1 MEKGLFLIK
10 CKFTAENVIL
20 TQPQLRL
27 GGFQTFLTVAYWNH
41 ATLNKSE
48 RIITVYVI
56 KLKCWA
62 LHCHWH
68 NKALTSDII
77 NVISKTFFTE
87 SSKILHL
94 KGHKSAMNEI
104 LKYTYIVFLNNVN
117 LKIIMRV
124 ASTVFLLKK
133 ETLNGLFWGTIKHNL
148 NTRWMITTQN
158 FLYWIFPF
166 IYF

>member
-10 CKFTAENVIL
+10 CKFTSENVIL

-104 LKYTYIVFLNNVN
+104 LKYTYIWPRAYNAKAVLQ
-117 LKIIMRV
+117 ID
-124 ASTVFLLKK
+124 LL
-133 ETLNGLFWGTIKHNL
+133 LLLSRLFE
-148 NTRWMITTQN
+148 N
-158 FLYWIFPF
+158 FI
-166 IYF
+166 